1 MGREGYI
8 VRAANDDLEEIVSQL
23 QAHLTRAIDQQQIG
37 LPCISSAH
45 HGRED
50 LFYVV
55 FADMNG
61 FPKAEAARS
70 VLPKRP
76 PAPYHLPF
84 IIRVRDIQNR
94 MLEYNVH
101 RSGEVTTLRAGPTG

>member
-1 MGREGYI
+1 MI
-8 VRAANDDLEEIVSQL
+8 TWEEIVRQL
-23 QAHLTRAIDQQQIG
+23 QAHLTRAIDQNQIS
-37 LPCISSAH
+37 LPCTASAH
-45 HGRED
+45 PGRED

-61 FPKAEAARS
+61 LPKVEAARS

-94 MLEYNVH
+94 MLEYDVH
-101 RSGEVTTLRAGPTG
+101 RSGEVSTLRAGPTR